1 MTNVRMVGGP
11 LDDAIIGPKD
21 ETVTIP
27 VKPEIR
33 FIEQGT
39 DRSGLYAQLV
49 VDGKCVADKEGH
61 PIYRWTGWTEG
72 EVVRATPT
80 AKRRGGLK

>member
-1 MTNVRMVGGP
+1 MVGGP
-11 LDDAIIGPKD
+11 LDNAVVGPKD
-21 ETVTIP
+21 ETITLP
-27 VKPEIR
+27 PDPEIR
-33 FIEQGT
+33 FIEHPT
-39 DRSGLYAQLV
+39 ERSGLYAQLIV
-49 VDGKCVADKEGH
+49 KGRQVADKDGH